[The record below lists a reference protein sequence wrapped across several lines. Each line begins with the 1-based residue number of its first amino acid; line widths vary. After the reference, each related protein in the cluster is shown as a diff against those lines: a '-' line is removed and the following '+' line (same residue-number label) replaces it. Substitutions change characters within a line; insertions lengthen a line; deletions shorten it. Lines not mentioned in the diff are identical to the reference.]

1 MGSVINFGWG
11 KMCCATWTTPRT
23 AQLLISLNSFA
34 LSQCTL
40 IYDIRVADEF
50 IVETVVSSNEMLSDD
65 STMARPFGE
74 SSYSA
79 VVAVKEHS
87 NGGLHNAYVAVG
99 TFATAIVIVVAVV
112 SENTRYIW

>member
-1 MGSVINFGWG
+1 
-11 KMCCATWTTPRT
+11 MCA
-23 AQLLISLNSFA
+23 
-34 LSQCTL
+34 
-40 IYDIRVADEF
+40 ADEF

-79 VVAVKEHS
+79 VVATKEHS
-87 NGGLHNAYVAVG
+87 SGGLHNAYVAVG

-112 SENTRYIW
+112 SVHDNAANFGSLVNMLCSNKQIMLCTC